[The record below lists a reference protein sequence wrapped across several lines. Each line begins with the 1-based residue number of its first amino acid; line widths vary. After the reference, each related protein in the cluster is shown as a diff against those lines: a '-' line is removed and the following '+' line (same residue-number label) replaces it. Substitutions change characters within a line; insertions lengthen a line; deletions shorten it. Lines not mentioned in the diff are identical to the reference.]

1 MAEDVENFYVH
12 TVEVETF
19 QGTGAYGDVYAPPVT
34 HSPATGTGVFL
45 ESKRRLVRDKS
56 GQEVISETT
65 LYMLPA
71 QAGLYEPDSRV
82 EARGVKSYVISR
94 AVLDAPGLGLPDHA
108 VITLR

>member
-1 MAEDVENFYVH
+1 MAGVEEFFVH
-12 TVEVETF
+12 SVKVETF
-19 QGTGAYGDVYAPPVT
+19 QGTGAYGDAYAPPVT

-65 LYMLPA
+65 LYLRPA

-108 VITLR
+108 VITLK